1 MILVYTALLL
11 LVGVAHF
18 VMKRRVAALEKKYSR
33 VIKEADD
40 LLRQSS
46 HRDGNSN
53 RQDPYQSAKRQYQ
66 LALLAQ
72 KRDRMESRF
81 SKCHSRAERLGK
93 LRQRLR
99 AWKGRKLPYTFGAL
113 DVATTLGLIDYF
125 GAGQY
130 VNAPHLVELVSSLFT
145 R

>member
-1 MILVYTALLL
+1 MILLYTALLL
-11 LVGVAHF
+11 LVGVAYF

-66 LALLAQ
+66 LAMLAQ

-93 LRQRLR
+93 LRQRMR

-130 VNAPHLVELVSSLFT
+130 VNAHRLVDLVSSLFT

>member
-1 MILVYTALLL
+1 MIFLYTALLI
-11 LVGVAHF
+11 LVGLAYF
-18 VMKRRVAALEKKYSR
+18 LTKRRVAALEKKYSQ
-33 VIKEADD
+33 VVKDADD
-40 LLRQSS
+40 LLRQS
-46 HRDGNSN
+46 HYRDGNSN

-72 KRDRMESRF
+72 KRDKVETRYSAWHR
-81 SKCHSRAERLGK
+81 RAERLGK
-93 LRQRLR
+93 LRHRLR

-113 DVATTLGLIDYF
+113 DVAATLGLIDYF

-130 VNAPHLVELVSSLFT
+130 LNARQLVEAVTSLFT